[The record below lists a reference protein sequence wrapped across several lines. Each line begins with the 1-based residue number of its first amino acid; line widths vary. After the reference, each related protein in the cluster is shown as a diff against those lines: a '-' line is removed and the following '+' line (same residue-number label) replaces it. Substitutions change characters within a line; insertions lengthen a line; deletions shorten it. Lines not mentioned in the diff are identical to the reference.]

1 MYVCLCNAVTE
12 REIRQV
18 VGLGVTSLRELKE
31 SLGVATG
38 CGKCSPCAHAI
49 LNEELA
55 NATFARDTPGA
66 RVEGCAIS
74 A

>member
-18 VGLGVTSLRELKE
+18 IGLGVTSLRELSE

-38 CGKCSPCAHAI
+38 CGKCSPCANAI
-49 LNEELA
+49 LSEALRGAAGE
-55 NATFARDTPGA
+55 RETPRGGMK
-66 RVEGCAIS
+66 VCA
-74 A
+74 

>member
-18 VGLGVTSLRELKE
+18 VELGARSLRELSE
-31 SLGVATG
+31 CLGVATG
-38 CGKCSPCAHAI
+38 CGKCSPCAKAI
-49 LNEELA
+49 LSEELA
-55 NATFARDTPGA
+55 NAGQA
-66 RVEGCAIS
+66 RVAEA